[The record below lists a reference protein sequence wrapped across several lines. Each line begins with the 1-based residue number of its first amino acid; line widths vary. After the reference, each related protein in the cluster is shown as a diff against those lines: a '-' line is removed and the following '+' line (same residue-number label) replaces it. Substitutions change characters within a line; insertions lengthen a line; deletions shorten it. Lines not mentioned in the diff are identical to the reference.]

1 MNQRQTEQEML
12 RKIALLPRALAP
24 VNDPWPKIS
33 ARISAISC
41 DPVPTPTP
49 PPWQTHLWSFAVAA
63 TALILVA
70 TALILGQP
78 WNSSSPWN
86 SSASA
91 PDTPEVAQRYP
102 AAGASAASE
111 AEYQAAFREFMTSG
125 AAHAAPMQPSME
137 AFGAG
142 WSALRQAEVELQV
155 ALNQEPDSQF
165 LNSHMQALRAR
176 QLELL
181 QQISAA
187 DMAAW
192 RDTI

>member
-1 MNQRQTEQEML
+1 MNQSQTEQEML
-12 RKIALLPRALAP
+12 RKIGQLPRERTP

-33 ARISAISC
+33 ARISTISR
-41 DPVPTPTP
+41 DRVATRGHTR
-49 PPWQTHLWSFAVAA
+49 LWPFAVAA

-70 TALILGQP
+70 TALIVGP
-78 WNSSSPWN
+78 PRNSSSPGN
-86 SSASA
+86 SSSNY
-91 PDTPEVAQRYP
+91 PGTPELAQQYP
-102 AAGASAASE
+102 AAATTAASE

-125 AAHAAPMQPSME
+125 AAHASPAQPSMD

-155 ALNQEPDSQF
+155 ALNQEPDNQF

>member
-1 MNQRQTEQEML
+1 MNQSQTEQEML
-12 RKIALLPRALAP
+12 RKIGQLPRERTP

-33 ARISAISC
+33 ARINAISR
-41 DPVPTPTP
+41 DPVATRA
-49 PPWQTHLWSFAVAA
+49 HARLWPFALAA

-70 TALILGQP
+70 TALIVGP
-78 WNSSSPWN
+78 PRNSSSPGN
-86 SSASA
+86 SSSNY
-91 PDTPEVAQRYP
+91 PDTPELAQQYP
-102 AAGASAASE
+102 AAATTAASE

-125 AAHAAPMQPSME
+125 AAHASPAQPSMD

-142 WSALRQAEVELQV
+142 WSALRQAEVELQI
-155 ALNQEPDSQF
+155 ALNQEPDNQF